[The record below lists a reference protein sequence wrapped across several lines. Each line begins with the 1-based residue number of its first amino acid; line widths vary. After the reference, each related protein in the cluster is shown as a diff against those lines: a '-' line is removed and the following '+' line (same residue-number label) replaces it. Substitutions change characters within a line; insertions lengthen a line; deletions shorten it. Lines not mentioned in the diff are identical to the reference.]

1 MRVAW
6 FIDNLTGNS
15 MVFGLIKLL
24 LQKMKLWLMMNLKV
38 TMFDSK
44 FSAFNE
50 EKWGD
55 DRIGSS

>member
-38 TMFDSK
+38 IMLIVNLVHLMKKNGGTI
-44 FSAFNE
+44 E
-50 EKWGD
+50 
-55 DRIGSS
+55 